1 MKRNTTIMLIRCA
14 ILLAAIVCGVI
25 GVNWYRDEPKDITL
39 DLLRYTSTITKRI
52 AEANEFETS
61 LLAEGRD
68 EETYTAFDIRRNIE
82 LDWQDVQGELRKFLG
97 VETQQR
103 LFAYDIL
110 TEPEAVRADADSVK
124 RRLTNRTPAYS
135 MLGSSMLLLI
145 GTLVV
150 RPVRDVDETAATP
163 RD

>member
-1 MKRNTTIMLIRCA
+1 MKRNTTIMLVRCA

-25 GVNWYRDEPKDITL
+25 GVSWYRDEPKDITL

-82 LDWQDVQGELRKFLG
+82 LDWQDVQGELRKFPIEG
-97 VETQQR
+97 AQ
-103 LFAYDIL
+103 
-110 TEPEAVRADADSVK
+110 
-124 RRLTNRTPAYS
+124 
-135 MLGSSMLLLI
+135 LLP
-145 GTLVV
+145 GWG
-150 RPVRDVDETAATP
+150 
-163 RD
+163 